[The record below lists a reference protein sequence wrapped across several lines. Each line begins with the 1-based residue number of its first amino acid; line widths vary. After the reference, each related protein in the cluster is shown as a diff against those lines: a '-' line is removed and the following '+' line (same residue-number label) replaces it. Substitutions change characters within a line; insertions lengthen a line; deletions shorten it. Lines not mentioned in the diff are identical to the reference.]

1 MLMIEKSVMLGHPQA
16 EILRRAFLFLF
27 GEGRGCWALVI
38 VWWMCGRC
46 FLKGSVIMDM
56 DMSIAALSVGMHAQQ
71 TMQDMG
77 TSVLKM
83 AMDSQ
88 TDGVQELLA
97 GTVGSLDPNLG
108 ANLDIQA

>member
-1 MLMIEKSVMLGHPQA
+1 
-16 EILRRAFLFLF
+16 
-27 GEGRGCWALVI
+27 
-38 VWWMCGRC
+38 
-46 FLKGSVIMDM
+46 MDM

-108 ANLDIQA
+108 VNLDIQA

>member
-1 MLMIEKSVMLGHPQA
+1 
-16 EILRRAFLFLF
+16 
-27 GEGRGCWALVI
+27 
-38 VWWMCGRC
+38 
-46 FLKGSVIMDM
+46 MDM

-83 AMDSQ
+83 AMNAE
-88 TDGVQELLA
+88 TEGVQKLLGGVA
-97 GTVGSLDPNLG
+97 GSLDPNVG